1 MYRRILAPLFVLSL
15 LLAGCKKSSTLA
27 KLEEKPPAATPSAAA
42 ATSPASAAVAPT
54 VTPAQM
60 PAVDR
65 SAKVIVLC
73 YHRFED
79 KPHDS
84 LAIAPAEF
92 RAQMKQLKDGGIQ
105 VVSMKDFLAWR
116 RGEKAIPPKSAVITI
131 DDGYVSGYFVAW
143 PILKEYGY
151 PFTMFIYT
159 NYVGVGGKSITW
171 SMLEEMRD
179 AGVDIESHTVSH
191 RDLRHAPKGQ
201 DYTTWLHNEL
211 YTSKDILEQKLG
223 IKIVAFAF
231 PYGTHNEVVRKMAM
245 DAGYQA
251 LFTVYGQHMGIDAPA
266 DQLGRYA
273 VESMHPD
280 VFKMAVNFGT
290 NDGVAPGVEATQLA
304 AAAMVTQPMNEEKI
318 ANSRPVIKANLASMG
333 EVEPA
338 SVEMRV
344 SGYGLVPAKYDP
356 QTKLVSY
363 EFTQNLMP
371 RTYTVILSAKVKGK
385 RVETRWNFT
394 VDPSAGA
401 TKQAAARGT

>member
-1 MYRRILAPLFVLSL
+1 MLRRILPLILVLPL
-15 LLAGCKKSSTLA
+15 LVAGCKKSSTLA
-27 KLEEKPPAATPSAAA
+27 KLEDKSSGAAPGSSAPVAQATP
-42 ATSPASAAVAPT
+42 TP
-54 VTPAQM
+54 TPA
-60 PAVDR
+60 PAIDR
-65 SAKVIVLC
+65 SAKVIVFC

-79 KPHDS
+79 NPRDS

-92 RAQMKQLKDGGIQ
+92 RTQMKELKDDGIA
-105 VVSMKDFLAWR
+105 VVPMKDFLAWR
-116 RGEKAIPPKSAVITI
+116 RGEKSIPPKSAVITI
-131 DDGYVSGYFVAW
+131 DDGYVSGYSVAW
-143 PILKEYGY
+143 PILKEFGY

-171 SMLEEMRD
+171 AQLEEMRD

-201 DYTTWLHNEL
+201 DYTAWLHNEL

-231 PYGTHNEVVRKMAM
+231 PYGTHNEIIRKMAL

-251 LFTVYGQHMGIDAPA
+251 LFTVYGQHMGIDAPG

-273 VESMHPD
+273 VESMNPD
-280 VFKMAVNFGT
+280 VLKMAVNVGA

-304 AAAMVTQPMNEEKI
+304 AASMVTQPMNEEKI

-333 EVEPA
+333 EVEPS

-344 SGYGLVPAKYDP
+344 SVYGLVPAKYDP

-363 EFTQNLMP
+363 EFTQNLVP

-385 RVETRWNFT
+385 RV
-394 VDPSAGA
+394 
-401 TKQAAARGT
+401 

>member
-1 MYRRILAPLFVLSL
+1 MYRRILVPLLVLPL

-27 KLEEKPPAATPSAAA
+27 KLEEKPPTAAPPAA
-42 ATSPASAAVAPT
+42 SPASTPT
-54 VTPAQM
+54 PG

-79 KPHDS
+79 RPHDT

-92 RAQMKQLKDGGIQ
+92 RTQMKQLKDAGIE
-105 VVSMKDFLAWR
+105 VVGMKDMLAWR
-116 RGEKAIPPKSAVITI
+116 RGEKSIPPKSAVITI
-131 DDGYVSGYFVAW
+131 DDGYVSGYSVAW
-143 PILKEYGY
+143 PILKEFGY

-171 SMLEEMRD
+171 AQLEEMRD

-201 DYTTWLHNEL
+201 DYTAWLHNEL

-231 PYGTHNEVVRKMAM
+231 PYGTHNEIVRKMAL

-251 LFTVYGQHMGIDAPA
+251 LFTVYGQHMGIDAPG

-280 VFKMAVNFGT
+280 VFKMAVNFGA

-304 AAAMVTQPMNEEKI
+304 AASMVTQPMNEEKI

-363 EFTQNLMP
+363 EFTQNLVP

-394 VDPSAGA
+394 VDPSAPAA
-401 TKQAAARGT
+401 TKQAAARGA

>member
-1 MYRRILAPLFVLSL
+1 MYRRILAPLLVLPL

-27 KLEEKPPAATPSAAA
+27 KLEEKPPASTPTAPRNATPVAAVSAA
-42 ATSPASAAVAPT
+42 PA
-54 VTPAQM
+54 PA

-79 KPHDS
+79 RPNDN

-92 RAQMKQLKDGGIQ
+92 RTQMKQLKDAGVE

-116 RGEKAIPPKSAVITI
+116 RGEKSIPPKSAVITI
-131 DDGYVSGYFVAW
+131 DDGYVSGYSVAW

-171 SMLEEMRD
+171 PMLEEMRD

-201 DYTTWLHNEL
+201 DYTAWLRNEI

-231 PYGTHNEVVRKMAM
+231 PYGTHNEIVRKMAM
-245 DAGYQA
+245 EAGYQA
-251 LFTVYGQHMGIDAPA
+251 LFTVYGQHMGIDAAA

-273 VESMHPD
+273 IESTHPD

-333 EVEPA
+333 EVEPG

-344 SGYGLVPAKYDP
+344 SGYGVVPAKYDP
-356 QTKLVSY
+356 QTKLVVY
-363 EFTQNLMP
+363 EFTQNLVS

-394 VDPSAGA
+394 VDPSAQA
-401 TKQAAARGT
+401 PSKQAATRGA

>member
-1 MYRRILAPLFVLSL
+1 MHRRILALLFVLPL

-27 KLEEKPPAATPSAAA
+27 KLEEKPPVATPSVAVASN
-42 ATSPASAAVAPT
+42 SPASAAPSAAA
-54 VTPAQM
+54 TPI

-65 SAKVIVLC
+65 SAKVMVLC

-79 KPHDS
+79 NPHDA

-92 RAQMKQLKDGGIQ
+92 RAQMKQLKDAGIE
-105 VVSMKDFLAWR
+105 VISMKDLMAWR
-116 RGEKAIPPKSAVITI
+116 REEKSIPPKSAVITI
-131 DDGYVSGYFVAW
+131 DDGYVSGYNVAW
-143 PILKEYGY
+143 PILKEFGY

-171 SMLEEMRD
+171 AMLEEMRD

-191 RDLRHAPKGQ
+191 RDLRHGPKGQ
-201 DYTTWLHNEL
+201 DYAAWLHNEI

-280 VFKMAVNFGT
+280 VFKMALNFGA
-290 NDGVAPGVEATQLA
+290 NDGVAPGTEATQLA
-304 AAAMVTQPMNEEKI
+304 AAAMVTQPMNEERI

-356 QTKLVSY
+356 QTRLVSY
-363 EFTQNLMP
+363 EFTQNLVP
-371 RTYTVILSAKVKGK
+371 KTYTVILSARVKGK

-394 VDPSAGA
+394 VDPAANGA
-401 TKQAAARGT
+401 PKQAARGA

>member
-1 MYRRILAPLFVLSL
+1 MYRRIFAPLLVLPL

-27 KLEEKPPAATPSAAA
+27 KLEEKPPIVAPSAVVAA
-42 ATSPASAAVAPT
+42 APPAASPASTPT
-54 VTPAQM
+54 LR

-65 SAKVIVLC
+65 SARVIVLC

-79 KPHDS
+79 NPHDT

-92 RAQMKQLKDGGIQ
+92 RAQMKQLKDGGIE
-105 VVSMKDFLAWR
+105 VVGMKDMLEWR
-116 RGEKAIPPKSAVITI
+116 RGEKSIPSKSAVITI
-131 DDGYVSGYFVAW
+131 DDGYVSGYSVAW
-143 PILKEYGY
+143 PILKEFGY

-171 SMLEEMRD
+171 AQLEEMRD

-191 RDLRHAPKGQ
+191 HDLRHAPKGQ
-201 DYTTWLHNEL
+201 DYTAWLHNEL

-231 PYGTHNEVVRKMAM
+231 PYGTHNEIVRKMAL

-251 LFTVYGQHMGIDAPA
+251 LFTVYGQHMGIDAPG

-280 VFKMAVNFGT
+280 VFKMAANFGA

-304 AAAMVTQPMNEEKI
+304 AASMVTQPMNEEKI

-356 QTKLVSY
+356 QTKLISY
-363 EFTQNLMP
+363 EFTQNLVP

-394 VDPSAGA
+394 VDPSAPAA

>member
-1 MYRRILAPLFVLSL
+1 MSRRILVLLSVLPLI
-15 LLAGCKKSSTLA
+15 LAGCKKSSTLA
-27 KLEEKPPAATPSAAA
+27 KLDDKAAPAAAASPTPVAAATP
-42 ATSPASAAVAPT
+42 
-54 VTPAQM
+54 TPA

-79 KPHDS
+79 NPHDS
-84 LAIAPAEF
+84 LAIAPTDF
-92 RAQMKQLKDGGIQ
+92 RAQMKELKDDGIE
-105 VVSMKDFLAWR
+105 VISLKDMLAWR
-116 RGEKAIPPKSAVITI
+116 RGEKSIPPKSAVITI
-131 DDGYVSGYFVAW
+131 DDGYASGYSVAW
-143 PILKEYGY
+143 PILKEFGY

-159 NYVGVGGKSITW
+159 NYINVGGKSITW
-171 SMLEEMRD
+171 AMLEEMRD

-191 RDLRHAPKGQ
+191 HDLRHAPKGQ
-201 DYTTWLHNEL
+201 DYTAWLHNEL
-211 YTSKDILEQKLG
+211 YTSKDILEEKLG
-223 IKIVAFAF
+223 IKVIAFAF
-231 PYGTHNEVVRKMAM
+231 PYGTHNQVVRKTAM

-273 VESMHPD
+273 VESQHPD
-280 VFKMAVNFGT
+280 VFKMAVNFGA
-290 NDGVAPGVEATQLA
+290 NDQTAPGTESVQLA
-304 AAAMVTQPMNEEKI
+304 AAAMVTQPMNEERI

-338 SVEMRV
+338 SVEMRI
-344 SGYGLVPAKYDP
+344 SGYGVVPAKYDP

-363 EFTQNLMP
+363 EFTQNLIP

-394 VDPSAGA
+394 VDPAANGSA
-401 TKQAAARGT
+401 KQAAAGGA